1 MLRSYME
8 RCTAV
13 TSSGTMVAWVPCA
26 VAPGD
31 YVVPAMS
38 GIPRM
43 SAVHDVASA
52 SVTDVSVV
60 PVSMGAVYGSLVV
73 ATGVSAT
80 GEVATSA
87 VVPTVVRSV
96 WMSETVGTGLP
107 ETMVCTAFVVV
118 ETTAVIALGFAVSTE
133 SAVSVALTTVMASV
147 ALAVMAVSVVSSV
160 VATVTS
166 E

>member
-1 MLRSYME
+1 ME

-13 TSSGTMVAWVPCA
+13 TSSGTVVARVPCA

-38 GIPRM
+38 GFPRM

-52 SVTDVSVV
+52 SVTDVSAE
-60 PVSMGAVYGSLVV
+60 PL
-73 ATGVSAT
+73 
-80 GEVATSA
+80 
-87 VVPTVVRSV
+87 
-96 WMSETVGTGLP
+96 
-107 ETMVCTAFVVV
+107 
-118 ETTAVIALGFAVSTE
+118 
-133 SAVSVALTTVMASV
+133 VSVALTTVMVVIRTVVPESVVMMTAALASVASAVVTASMSIAMASV
-147 ALAVMAVSVVSSV
+147 ALAVMVVSM